1 MQDGALAADK
11 DGKIIHGATDK
22 DADHGSS
29 GGGYKI
35 RRRKKGMTIPNNP
48 EYLYRNLGAEWGNT
62 AKLKLGCIG
71 GGR

>member
-1 MQDGALAADK
+1 MQDGALAYRG
-11 DGKIIHGATDK
+11 DGQGISRATGK